1 MNLRRLALP
10 VTISIVMIVF
20 LNLTFKH
27 WSPNNSNTIV
37 TQENSWP
44 AGRIFR
50 TTISQEGQHLNK
62 YYIQNSNKGHNH
74 HLSQIPEKSVFRA
87 ATCQEDLQHIYEI
100 ENTNVKARSSS
111 QLTEILYKS
120 VTRPVQG
127 KNQGKC
133 DAVKK
138 DIRFKFILD
147 ISFILLAFSLNP
159 VT

>member
-1 MNLRRLALP
+1 MNLRRLARP

-20 LNLTFKH
+20 LSLTFKH

-37 TQENSWP
+37 TEENSS
-44 AGRIFR
+44 GRIFR
-50 TTISQEGQHLNK
+50 TTITQEGQHLNK
-62 YYIQNSNKGHNH
+62 YYIPNSNKGHNN
-74 HLSQIPEKSVFRA
+74 HLSQISEKSVFRA

>member
-20 LNLTFKH
+20 LNLTVKH

-37 TQENSWP
+37 TQENSS
-44 AGRIFR
+44 GRIFR
-50 TTISQEGQHLNK
+50 AISQEGQYLNK
-62 YYIQNSNKGHNH
+62 YYIPNSNKGQNN
-74 HLSQIPEKSVFRA
+74 HLSQISEKSVFRA

-100 ENTNVKARSSS
+100 ENTNVKATSSS

-138 DIRFKFILD
+138 DIKFKFILN
-147 ISFILLAFSLNP
+147 ISFILLALSLNP

>member
-10 VTISIVMIVF
+10 VTISFVMLVF
-20 LNLTFKH
+20 LSLAVNH

-37 TQENSWP
+37 TQENSS
-44 AGRIFR
+44 GRIFR
-50 TTISQEGQHLNK
+50 TTISQGDLHINRN
-62 YYIQNSNKGHNH
+62 YIPNSNKGYNNH
-74 HLSQIPEKSVFRA
+74 LLQISQKNVFRA

-100 ENTNVKARSSS
+100 EHTDVKATSAS